1 MTPQGLFDALEGGID
16 IATTLGLSLDPS
28 WGSQSQDTTSPEF
41 QPLEDVELPLE
52 EVLNEL
58 DKKDVNAFLREYPT
72 PREDIP
78 PLVPISSGEFE
89 SILDSMMDSTY

>member
-28 WGSQSQDTTSPEF
+28 WGSHSQVTIPTEL
-41 QPLEDVELPLE
+41 PLEDV
-52 EVLNEL
+52 LNAL
-58 DKKDVNAFLREYPT
+58 DKEGVSAFLREYPT

-89 SILDSMMDSTY
+89 SILESMKDSTY